1 MHSKRQTQQH
11 PLRTALLRLASVGL
25 LTLLLLLGV
34 TQATQAQD
42 APVHIV
48 QPGET
53 LSELAKEYGVSA
65 ETLLR
70 INGLDDADLIWVGLP
85 LRLPAGVANAPTP
98 VPQTE
103 ALFVPRA
110 ERPTAADGASTYI
123 VAKGDTLASIAAEH
137 GVSVA
142 QLVTLNRISPAQ
154 RLSEG
159 QRLLA
164 PERQLLATGERLHTV
179 LPGESWNYIADKYRT
194 TLDDL
199 LERNDL
205 AAPSVL
211 RPGQEIVVPP
221 IRLFESMANL
231 PEDENG
237 YHIVTQFPTTTEKW
251 IDVDL
256 SEQRVIAW
264 EGTRQVRDFIISSGK
279 DDSPTVKGEFRIW
292 IKTQVQ
298 DMYGGDRAA
307 SDYYY
312 LKDVKWVQYFYE
324 DYSFHGTYWHDNFG
338 EPMSRG
344 CINMTEEDA
353 KWLFDWAGPEW
364 DPDGEEWQRPTEDN
378 PGTLVIVHE

>member
-1 MHSKRQTQQH
+1 MYANSQTHPHSR
-11 PLRTALLRLASVGL
+11 RSAIFRLMSMAML
-25 LTLLLLLGV
+25 AALLLLG
-34 TQATQAQD
+34 AAQTARAQE

-65 ETLLR
+65 DTLLR
-70 INGLDDADLIWVGLP
+70 LNGLDDADLIWVGLP

-98 VPQTE
+98 VPQSA
-103 ALFVPRA
+103 ALYVPRPD
-110 ERPTAADGASTYI
+110 RPTSAADASTYT
-123 VAKGDTLASIAAEH
+123 VAKGDTLASIAAAH

-142 QLVTLNRISPAQ
+142 QLVALNRISPAQ
-154 RLSEG
+154 RLTPG
-159 QRLLA
+159 QRLLV
-164 PERQLLATGERLHTV
+164 PERQMLATGERLHTV

-199 LERNDL
+199 LTRNDL
-205 AAPSVL
+205 TRPSVL

-221 IRLFESMANL
+221 VRLFESMANL

-264 EGTRQVRDFIISSGK
+264 EGTRQVKDFIISSGK
-279 DDSPTVKGEFRIW
+279 DGSPTVTGEFRIW
-292 IKTQVQ
+292 IKTAVQ
-298 DMYGGDRAA
+298 DMFGGDRAA

-324 DYSFHGTYWHDNFG
+324 DYSFHGAYWHNNFG
-338 EPMSRG
+338 TPMSRG
-344 CINMTEEDA
+344 CINMRNEDA
-353 KWLFDWAGPEW
+353 KWLFDWAGPTW
-364 DPDGEEWQRPTEDN
+364 DPNGEDWQRPTEDN
-378 PGTLVIVHE
+378 PGTLVIVHD